1 MKRLLIY
8 DKQFLV
14 KVVAMAAIFGVI
26 LFFAYL
32 KTANLVDGPEISILS
47 PSEATVYEDNFI
59 EIKGL
64 AERISKIYLNDRQI
78 FTDTKG
84 YFREPLLLFAGY
96 NILTLRA
103 EDQFGRTVVK
113 KLHVV
118 HTPKALSVPTN
129 SNLSQSTT
137 TTPATDNTI

>member
-1 MKRLLIY
+1 MIY
-8 DKQFLV
+8 DKQFLI
-14 KVVAMAAIFGVI
+14 KMMAMMAIFGVI

-32 KTANLVDGPEISILS
+32 KTANLVDGPKINILS
-47 PSEATVYEDNFI
+47 PSEAMVYEDNFI
-59 EIKGL
+59 EIKGS

-78 FTDTKG
+78 FTDTEG

-118 HTPKALSVPTN
+118 HTPKPTSDSDN
-129 SNLSQSTT
+129 VTLSQSTT
-137 TTPATDNTI
+137 TPVYR